1 MTRYDDATATAEA
14 IRSGEVSA
22 REVVEDAIA
31 RIQDHG
37 CSGPGGLNAVVA
49 ERFEEALAEVDA
61 GLPAGPLQGV
71 PTLVKDLGM
80 QVAGLPLTRG
90 SRLWADDVQSVD
102 SELVRRYRAAG
113 MVVLGMTNSPELGKN
128 ASTEPLLHGPTRNPW
143 SPADSA
149 GYSPGGSSGGSAAAV
164 AAGLVPVAH
173 GNDGGGSI
181 RIPASACGLF
191 GLKPSRGR
199 VTTYPVPATLASP
212 LSANHVLTRT
222 VRDSALLLDLSSAP
236 LPGDALAAPTPSS
249 PYVEQARTAPLRLRI
264 GLVTKR
270 PDGGVVSPEVL
281 AGVRRTAALCE
292 ELGHVVEETELRH
305 DAELMMGGFATLMG
319 VSLLADVE
327 HRLAELGRELRDD
340 DLEPFTRVIHDHYR
354 ATMTPVHVYDA
365 LAAVQQA
372 GWQLGAQLREV
383 DLLLTP
389 TLPLPVPELGFLDTT
404 DPEAMWQRGGDYS
417 SFTAVANATGMPAMS
432 LPCGL
437 DSAGLPLGAHFIGD
451 LGTEGT
457 LLALATQLEQARPW
471 PLLAPSYR

>member
-1 MTRYDDATATAEA
+1 MALYDDATATAQA

-31 RIQDHG
+31 RIEKDR
-37 CSGPGGLNAVVA
+37 SSSDGGLNAVVA
-49 ERFEEALAEVDA
+49 DRFEEALAEVDA
-61 GLPAGPLQGV
+61 GLPGGPLHGV

-90 SRLWADDVQSVD
+90 SRLWADDVQTAD
-102 SELVRRYRAAG
+102 SELVRRYRRAG

-143 SPADSA
+143 SPTH
-149 GYSPGGSSGGSAAAV
+149 SPGGSSGGSAAAV
-164 AAGLVPVAH
+164 SAGLVPVAH

-199 VTTYPVPATLASP
+199 VTTYPVPGTLASP
-212 LSANHVLTRT
+212 LSANHVLTRS
-222 VRDSALLLDLSSAP
+222 VRDSALLLDLSCAP
-236 LPGDALAAPTPSS
+236 LPGDALAAPTPIRSF
-249 PYVEQARTAPLRLRI
+249 VDQARTAPLQLRI
-264 GLVTKR
+264 GLVTER
-270 PDGGVVSPEVL
+270 ADGGVVSPEVVD
-281 AGVRRTAALCE
+281 AVRRTAGLCE
-292 ELGHVVEETELRH
+292 ELGHVIEETELAY

-327 HRLAELGRELRDD
+327 HRLGELGRELRED
-340 DLEPFTRVIHDHYR
+340 DLEPFTRMIHDHYR
-354 ATMTPVHVYDA
+354 STMTPVHVYDA

-372 GWQLGAQLREV
+372 GWQLGAQLRDV

-404 DPEAMWQRGGDYS
+404 DPAAMWHRGGDYS

-437 DSAGLPLGAHFIGD
+437 DAAGLPLGAHFIGD

-457 LLALATQLEQARPW
+457 LLALAVQLEEARPW
-471 PLLAPSYR
+471 PLRAPAYR

>member
-1 MTRYDDATATAEA
+1 MALMTPYDDATATADA

-31 RIQDHG
+31 RIEKHD
-37 CSGPGGLNAVVA
+37 PDLNAVVA
-49 ERFEEALAEVDA
+49 ERFEQALAEVDA
-61 GLPAGPLQGV
+61 GLPAGPLRGV
-71 PTLVKDLGM
+71 PTLIKDLGM

-90 SRLWADDVQSVD
+90 SRLWADDVQEVD

-143 SPADSA
+143 STTH
-149 GYSPGGSSGGSAAAV
+149 SPGGSSGGAAAAV

-199 VTTYPVPATLASP
+199 VTTYPVAGTLAAP

-222 VRDSALLLDLSSAP
+222 VRDSALLLDLTSAP
-236 LPGDALAAPTPSS
+236 LPGEAFTAPTPTS
-249 PYVEQARTAPLRLRI
+249 PFVERARTAPLRLRI
-264 GLVTKR
+264 GLVTER
-270 PDGGVVSPEVL
+270 PDGGAVSPEVVD
-281 AGVRRTAALCE
+281 AVRRTATLCE
-292 ELGHVVEETELRH
+292 ELGHVVEETTFAHDHELV
-305 DAELMMGGFATLMG
+305 MSGFATLMG

-327 HRLAELGRELRDD
+327 RRLAELGRDLRAD
-340 DLEPFTRVIHDHYR
+340 DLEPFTRMIHDHYR
-354 ATMTPVHVYDA
+354 SSMTPVQVYDA
-365 LAAVQQA
+365 LAAVQRA
-372 GWQLGAQLREV
+372 GWQLGAQLDEL

-404 DPEAMWQRGGDYS
+404 DPAAMWQRGGDYS

-432 LPCGL
+432 VPAGL
-437 DSAGLPLGAHFIGD
+437 DTAGLPLGAHFIAD
-451 LGTEGT
+451 LGREGT
-457 LLALATQLEQARPW
+457 LLALAAQLEEARPW
-471 PLLAPSYR
+471 PLLAPTYR